1 MIEVLAKEVENWS
14 LDSLIAY
21 FKQRY
26 KYSLSEMSDE
36 ELQSRYKFQIALEE
50 DKIEEYLKDVE
61 RSHEADE
68 LLDERR

>member
-36 ELQSRYKFQIALEE
+36 ELQSRYKF
-50 DKIEEYLKDVE
+50 
-61 RSHEADE
+61 
-68 LLDERR
+68 